1 MKKIGI
7 PIRFGIAISA
17 SLIAFFLTLSLFNAH
32 ISPVYSLF
40 NGIIIAF
47 GIYEAI
53 KSYKLR
59 RGSKFNYTNGF
70 TIGIGTGFVA
80 TIVFAFFFTFYG
92 VKIDANFF
100 PELLGYFNDREML
113 VSVST
118 SNIEFQ
124 DASLLTPAI
133 KTGTEAIIS
142 CLSALV
148 IIILGMITTL
158 MLTLIFMQFF
168 KENRNRV

>member
-17 SLIAFFLTLSLFNAH
+17 SLIAFFLTLSFFNAH
-32 ISPVYSLF
+32 TSPVFSMF
-40 NGIIIAF
+40 NGVIIAF

-59 RGSKFNYTNGF
+59 QGSNFNYTNGF

-80 TIVFAFFFTFYG
+80 TIIFAFFFTYYG
-92 VKIDANFF
+92 VKIDTNFF
-100 PELLGYFNDREML
+100 PELLGFFNDSEMFD
-113 VSVST
+113 SVST
-118 SNIEFQ
+118 SSIEFQ
-124 DASLLTPAI
+124 DASILTPAI
-133 KTGTEAIIS
+133 KTGTEVIIS
-142 CLSALV
+142 CLSSLV

-158 MLTLIFMQFF
+158 MLTLIFMQLF
-168 KENRNRV
+168 KENRNIA

>member
-32 ISPVYSLF
+32 TSPLYSLF
-40 NGIIIAF
+40 NGAIIAF

-59 RGSKFNYTNGF
+59 KGSKFNYANGF

-80 TIVFAFFFTFYG
+80 TTVFAFFFTFY
-92 VKIDANFF
+92 VVEIDANFF
-100 PELLGYFNDREML
+100 PKLLNFFNDSEIFD
-113 VSVST
+113 SVLT

-124 DASLLTPAI
+124 DASMITPVI
-133 KTGTEAIIS
+133 KTGTEAIIG

-148 IIILGMITTL
+148 IIIMGMLTSL
-158 MLTLIFMQFF
+158 VLTLIFMQLF
-168 KENRNRV
+168 KENRNVA